1 MSFDFRSELAAGVD
15 VLGLEIPELAY
26 GPLESYFD
34 QLKKWSR
41 KVNLIAKATTDA
53 EIVEKHFLD
62 SLTLAPFLQSDG
74 THLLDIGTGGGFPG
88 LICKAALGDSLQLT
102 LVEPR
107 LKRVSFLR
115 HIVRNLKLSA
125 VDIYA
130 KRLEEIPELQE
141 EAFTHITCRAVTEIG
156 PFIEMVSGFSKTR
169 AQLVCMKGPKW
180 SDELEAAGDVIE
192 QSGYVPGKNVKCVLP
207 KSGVQRTLLFFDAQ

>member
-1 MSFDFRSELAAGVD
+1 MSFDFKSELAAGVD
-15 VLGLEIPELAY
+15 ALGLDITDPAY
-26 GPLESYFD
+26 GPLEIYFE
-34 QLKKWSR
+34 QLKKWSK
-41 KVNLIAKATTDA
+41 KVNLIAKSTSDV

-62 SLTLAPFLQSDG
+62 SLTLVPFLQSDG
-74 THLLDIGTGGGFPG
+74 AHLLDIGTGGGFPG
-88 LICKAALGDSLQLT
+88 LICKAALGDSLKLT

-115 HIVRNLKLSA
+115 HVIRTLKLSG

-130 KRLEEIPELQE
+130 KRLEEVPELQE
-141 EAFTHITCRAVTEIG
+141 GTFSHITCRAVTEIG

-180 SDELEAAGDVIE
+180 SDELAAAGDVIE
-192 QSGYVPGKNVKCVLP
+192 QSGYVPGRNVKCVLP
-207 KSGVQRTLLFFDAQ
+207 KSGAQRTLLFFDAQ